1 MTDMNPTNDYSHQN
15 ISSQSNGATE
25 SWLDIN
31 DKEDPRGRL
40 GEGWPWSRPGK
51 S

>member
-1 MTDMNPTNDYSHQN
+1 MTDINPTNHIVDKSA
-15 ISSQSNGATE
+15 SNQDNGTSE

-31 DKEDPRGRL
+31 DKDDPRGRL
-40 GEGWPWSRPGK
+40 GEGWPWNRP